1 MHQFLNVFL
10 SFRFIGATPDS
21 LKYEEDTFHKIEM
34 DLARGLR
41 RVFRKGRGMTFQQLS
56 QILSPR
62 SSIVQGPRDFR
73 RRSSSVRRRL
83 VRNDDL
89 LPVTTN
95 FKLIAQKLTI
105 FIDSLKCDTVVS
117 YNTLQLHWCVACHSS
132 LC

>member
-1 MHQFLNVFL
+1 MHQLNVFL

-62 SSIVQGPRDFR
+62 SSIIQGPRDFR

-83 VRNDDL
+83 VRNGYL
-89 LPVTTN
+89 LTVTVN

-105 FIDSLKCDTVVS
+105 FTDSLKCDTLVS
-117 YNTLQLHWCVACHSS
+117 YNTLQSHWCVACHSS
-132 LC
+132 LW